1 MTRLGTKLA
10 VGVAVLALVA
20 LPGVAAAQGVAPVD
34 EKTGPV
40 SFANVAAIK
49 VGPDSTA
56 GFVITETQRSP
67 LRPGI
72 STLSQD
78 RAVVPKDDGE
88 RSALGTDAQYQ
99 LAVGRFDDPS
109 PFPPEVHS
117 TDHHVVA
124 SLESTTE
131 PSAVAESNYAL
142 LDKGRGNASPADNAV
157 VVFSD
162 AKSSVD
168 CAAVDNTTSTATAA
182 KLWLRDGTD
191 KLVPVAVPTDTQ
203 KATMTGVKAGPP
215 STVDGEQADKT
226 TSDVTVSR
234 VTSFDQL
241 LRQDAWR
248 SGDVTAASGWQIDV
262 VTHVV
267 TDNGPQSVETR
278 IVLGGVSCSLPKDF
292 VALPAAGTATSQ
304 SAQPIV
310 PTNIPAGLAAPAER
324 KTGSPWGFALVGAGV
339 ALAAGATVLWR
350 RRATPGS
357 PE

>member
-1 MTRLGTKLA
+1 MTRSGTKLV
-10 VGVAVLALVA
+10 VGTAVLALVA
-20 LPGVAAAQGVAPVD
+20 LPGIAAAQGSAPVD
-34 EKTGPV
+34 ENTGPV

-49 VGPDSTA
+49 VGPDSGG

-78 RAVVPKDDGE
+78 RTVVPQDDGE
-88 RSALGTDAQYQ
+88 RGALGANAQYQ
-99 LAVGRFDDPS
+99 LAVGRFGDPS
-109 PFPPEVHS
+109 PFPAEVKS

-124 SLESTTE
+124 ALEATTV

-142 LDKGRGNASPADNAV
+142 LDTGRGKASPADDAV

-162 AKSSVD
+162 AKTSVD
-168 CAAVDNTTSTATAA
+168 CAAVDAETSTATAA
-182 KLWLRDGTD
+182 KLWVRDTTD
-191 KLVPVAVPTDTQ
+191 QLAQVAVPTGTQ

-215 STVDGEQADKT
+215 AAVDGASADKT

-248 SGDVTAASGWQIDV
+248 GGDVTAASGWQVDI

-267 TDNGPQSVETR
+267 TESGVQDVQTR
-278 IVLGGVSCSLPKDF
+278 IVLGGVSCSLPKGF
-292 VALPAAGTATSQ
+292 VALPAAGTATSEG
-304 SAQPIV
+304 AQPVV
-310 PTNIPAGLAAPAER
+310 PTNIPAGVTASADR
-324 KTGSPWGFALVGAGV
+324 KTGSPWGFALVGVGV
-339 ALAAGATVLWR
+339 ALAAAAAAMWR
-350 RRATPGS
+350 RRAVPGTPK
-357 PE
+357 